1 MYPTLFRIGDFSL
14 SSHTAMMVVAYLFAY
29 GISLSEFRRKDINEG
44 LCDIFFIAAIIGGI
58 GGAKILFVY
67 QNATLS
73 DFISHP
79 LQYLASGITFYGGL
93 IGGTILFI
101 LTARWKKVSFWL
113 ISDAATPGLV
123 LAYAIGRIGCF
134 LVGDD
139 YGTPTNL
146 PWAISFPNGSPPTT
160 ERVHPTQIYDT
171 LLMLLTFA
179 FIWMIR
185 KKSLPTG
192 SIFAI
197 TLIILG
203 IERFFIE
210 FIRHT
215 SPSIIPGL
223 SHAQLISIGITIVG
237 IYKLI
242 QLRFRVIKSS
252 EVQA

>member
-14 SSHTAMMVVAYLFAY
+14 SSHTAMMVVAYLVAY
-29 GISLSEFRRKDINEG
+29 VITLSEFKRKGISEN
-44 LCDIFFIAAIIGGI
+44 LCDIFLIAALIGGI
-58 GGAKILFVY
+58 GGAKILFLY

-73 DFISHP
+73 DFISQP

-93 IGGTILFI
+93 IGAIILFI
-101 LTARWKKVSFWL
+101 LAARWKKISFWL
-113 ISDAATPGLV
+113 VTDAAAPGLI

-160 ERVHPTQIYDT
+160 ERVHPTQLYDT
-171 LLMLLTFA
+171 LLMFLTFVV
-179 FIWMIR
+179 IWKIR
-185 KKSLPTG
+185 KRKLPTG
-192 SIFAI
+192 SLFAI
-197 TLIILG
+197 TLVILG
-203 IERFFIE
+203 IERFLIE
-210 FIRHT
+210 FIRNT
-215 SPSIIPGL
+215 TPSFIPGL
-223 SHAQLISIGITIVG
+223 TQAQLISIGIAIVG

-242 QLRFRVIKSS
+242 QLRFHVVKSS

>member
-1 MYPTLFRIGDFSL
+1 
-14 SSHTAMMVVAYLFAY
+14 MMVVAYLVAY
-29 GISLSEFRRKDINEG
+29 GIALSEFRRKGISES
-44 LCDIFFIAAIIGGI
+44 LCDIFFIAALIGGI
-58 GGAKILFVY
+58 GGAKILFLY

-73 DFISHP
+73 EFMSDP
-79 LQYLASGITFYGGL
+79 LRYLASGITFYGGL
-93 IGGTILFI
+93 IGSMILFI

-113 ISDAATPGLV
+113 ITDAVTPGLI

-160 ERVHPTQIYDT
+160 ERVHPTQLYDT
-171 LLMLLTFA
+171 LLMLIAFA

-192 SIFAI
+192 SFFAI

-215 SPSIIPGL
+215 SSSFIPGL
-223 SHAQLISIGITIVG
+223 SQAQLISIGIAVVG

-242 QLRFRVIKSS
+242 QLRFRW
-252 EVQA
+252 